1 MTTSEEEVCTKI
13 QVAVLHPDGT
23 WSPLVVDVDSTKT
36 GCRRQDVDDALQM
49 LSLAL
54 KRWRTKTG
62 QKEPVA
68 ALVP

>member
-1 MTTSEEEVCTKI
+1 MTTSDEDANTKI

-36 GCRRQDVDDALQM
+36 GCRRQDVADALET

-54 KRWRTKTG
+54 KRWRTTTG